1 MGLGV
6 YSSVNKLM
14 GAESAT
20 IVKTAEG
27 EDPRNY
33 IKICSGKPFK
43 TLAQAFF
50 IDALK
55 TLSNNQDEASHL
67 LYFRYLQ
74 SSLYSL
80 KVLRNFR
87 KIIILL

>member
-6 YSSVNKLM
+6 YSSANKLM

-43 TLAQAFF
+43 ILAQAFSRGAF
-50 IDALK
+50 Q
-55 TLSNNQDEASHL
+55 TLLNNQDEAFCENS
-67 LYFRYLQ
+67 
-74 SSLYSL
+74 
-80 KVLRNFR
+80 
-87 KIIILL
+87 

>member
-1 MGLGV
+1 
-6 YSSVNKLM
+6 M

-43 TLAQAFF
+43 ILAQAFSRGAF
-50 IDALK
+50 Q
-55 TLSNNQDEASHL
+55 TLLNNQDEAFCENS
-67 LYFRYLQ
+67 
-74 SSLYSL
+74 
-80 KVLRNFR
+80 
-87 KIIILL
+87 